1 MFRTVVLAP
10 DPEFGK
16 AVERLALE
24 SRHLIVNKTV
34 AAFPE
39 NGYEVGRVI
48 SSYGPEIVLVENTRV
63 DVTLEVSEKLRSY
76 APDVAVLALGGQ
88 GTTDAERQFEAI
100 GASLLN
106 GAFSQR
112 QFIDAIQKAIHRV
125 RRNSLGHLFA
135 FLPAK
140 AGNGSTTVA
149 FNLGTSI
156 AMGLGKRV
164 LVIEADLHSGVMSA
178 FLDAKPKLPLIDVL
192 QNSDSLDYSSWH
204 NSVVS
209 SNSTDFL
216 LADRIKKA
224 PLPSWMH
231 YHQLLQF
238 ASKRY
243 DAMIVDLPEVVNEA
257 TKEIVQYAQWTFV
270 VCTPELASLKLAE
283 QRLQELKAHGALP
296 DRLRV
301 VVNRWHKSDMKQE
314 EVSDLLGYPVSLVIK
329 NDYRAISRA
338 IASGR
343 PLSPESDFGRCY
355 LEFGSKLVGA
365 GKKENGSKARFS
377 FFEARRRGELQA
389 GSEMP

>member
-24 SRHLIVNKTV
+24 SRHLLVNKTIE
-34 AAFPE
+34 AFPE
-39 NGYEVGRVI
+39 NGYDVGRVI
-48 SSYGPEIVLVENTRV
+48 SSYGPEIVLVENVGV
-63 DVTLEVSEKLRSY
+63 DVTLKVSEKLRSY

-88 GTTDAERQFEAI
+88 VTTEVERQFEAM

-112 QFIDAIQKAIHRV
+112 QFIGAIQKAIHRA
-125 RRNSLGHLFA
+125 RQNSLGSLYA
-135 FLPAK
+135 FLPGK
-140 AGNGSTTVA
+140 AGSGATTVA
-149 FNLGTSI
+149 FNLATAI
-156 AMGLGKRV
+156 ATGLGKKAFV
-164 LVIEADLHSGVMSA
+164 LEADLHSGVMST
-178 FLDAKPKLPLIDVL
+178 LLNTKPRLPLIDVL
-192 QNSDSLDYSSWH
+192 QNADTLDYSSWL
-204 NSVVS
+204 NAIVS

-216 LADRIKKA
+216 LADRVKKA

-238 ASKRY
+238 ASQRY

-257 TKEIVQYAQWTFV
+257 TEEIVQYAQWTFV

-283 QRLQELKAHGALP
+283 QRLEELKAHGALP

-301 VVNRWHKSDMKQE
+301 VLNRWHKSDMKPD
-314 EVSDLLGYPVSLVIK
+314 EVTQLLGHPVSFVIK

-343 PLSPESDFGRCY
+343 PLGAESDLGRCF
-355 LEFGSKLVGA
+355 LDFGTKLVG
-365 GKKENGSKARFS
+365 GMKKETAGKARFS
-377 FFEARRRGELQA
+377 FF
-389 GSEMP
+389 